1 MLSHCFDSGFLLE
14 ELLFLFG
21 LFIFKRS
28 ESRAISA
35 LCASRSASGNSGIFR
50 TRNQYHVDRAKLPID
65 TINNSSAISSFLN
78 LKNTGSAISTKARE
92 RSSSLYGLS
101 PQNSPTIM
109 QVKGRNSS
117 QYTVILHRPSK
128 NLSIKT
134 VMLIPLFD
142 IIKGAAPLPF
152 AACT

>member
-1 MLSHCFDSGFLLE
+1 MQLFLPILLSQKPLNVESLFPQRFLLE

-50 TRNQYHVDRAKLPID
+50 TRNQYHVDRAKLHID

-101 PQNSPTIM
+101 PQNSPTII
-109 QVKGRNSS
+109 QIKGRNPS
-117 QYTVILHRPSK
+117 QSTVILHRPSK
-128 NLSIKT
+128 S
-134 VMLIPLFD
+134 FR
-142 IIKGAAPLPF
+142 
-152 AACT
+152 

>member
-1 MLSHCFDSGFLLE
+1 MLSHCFHSGFYLKNYSFFLD
-14 ELLFLFG
+14 FLF
-21 LFIFKRS
+21 FKRS
-28 ESRAISA
+28 ESRAISD

-65 TINNSSAISSFLN
+65 TINNSSTISSFLN

-101 PQNSPTIM
+101 PQNSPTII
-109 QVKGRNSS
+109 QIKGRNSS

-134 VMLIPLFD
+134 VMLISIYTA
-142 IIKGAAPLPF
+142 IIVSF
-152 AACT
+152 MSTR